1 MNIKAIIK
9 KIRLSLSHSI
19 DAHQTI
25 ITMVLSILTIVIA
38 ALSLTQESRYQ
49 TLSTKFSQQ
58 TNRID
63 KLERS
68 PHFVLTINDL
78 QSTNEELL
86 SLSNESTS
94 KLKNLK
100 ISTKTFIFIPVR
112 FDITNKTQ
120 IFPTILGVPEID
132 NNVDRHSN
140 TTGQLISYKLSQIPG
155 DRLQQ
160 ARKIKKEIEALNT
173 NKTYQTD
180 LKENYS
186 IDQTKF
192 IQVEPYIG
200 VLVKADVSYKLLTSN
215 KIQHKTLFASSH
227 DLIRIKN
234 MPSLQLKCNTQ

>member
-100 ISTKTFIFIPVR
+100 ISTKTFIFIPV
-112 FDITNKTQ
+112 T
-120 IFPTILGVPEID
+120 
-132 NNVDRHSN
+132 
-140 TTGQLISYKLSQIPG
+140 
-155 DRLQQ
+155 
-160 ARKIKKEIEALNT
+160 
-173 NKTYQTD
+173 
-180 LKENYS
+180 
-186 IDQTKF
+186 
-192 IQVEPYIG
+192 
-200 VLVKADVSYKLLTSN
+200 
-215 KIQHKTLFASSH
+215 
-227 DLIRIKN
+227 
-234 MPSLQLKCNTQ
+234 